1 MQKALIVK
9 EPKVPFTLVDVPIPK
24 PGPGELLVKVLAC
37 ALNPVDHAIQLMDI
51 LPGTT
56 YPAVLGFDIAGD
68 IVEVGEGVEGWV
80 KGDRVFFPANGYNYG
95 GFQQYTLASVDA
107 IGKIPAHMSYA
118 EASSIPLTFT
128 TAAIPLMSVNPIG
141 AGLNPT
147 FDSKVNFNGEAA
159 LVIGGGSSVG
169 QFGMYMSFFLLI
181 SHIVLVFLAIQIL
194 KYVGYSTI
202 ITYASAKHTEFLKSI
217 GATHVV
223 DRAEVP
229 IDKLPEAVK
238 SITSSPNGIK
248 TIYLAVLRDDEVFKM
263 AYTCLAPG
271 GQMATALPPLMLE
284 SEKAKLPAN
293 DGRKLYGVW
302 ASTRVEPNIAY
313 GKGMWKNL
321 PVLMEERVIKPN
333 RVEIL
338 PGGLAAVADALPKF
352 FQDGVS
358 GVKLVVNP
366 QDTA

>member
-9 EPKVPFTLVDVPIPK
+9 EPRVPFTFVDVAIPK

-37 ALNPVDHAIQLMDI
+37 ALNPVDQGIQAMDMV
-51 LPGTT
+51 PGVI
-56 YPAVLGFDIAGD
+56 YPVVLGFDVAGD

-80 KGDRVFFPANGYNYG
+80 NGDRVFFAINFGNSHGGYNHG

-118 EASSIPLTFT
+118 EASSFPSTFT
-128 TAAIPLMSVNPIG
+128 TAAIPLMAANPIG

-147 FDSKVNFNGEAA
+147 FDPKVNFNGETA

-169 QFGMYMSFFLLI
+169 QF
-181 SHIVLVFLAIQIL
+181 AIQIL
-194 KYVGYSTI
+194 RYVGYSTI

-229 IDKLPEAVK
+229 IDKLPEVIE

-248 TIYLAVLRDDEVFKM
+248 IIYLAVLRDDNVLKA
-263 AYTCLAPG
+263 AYTCLASG
-271 GQMATALPPLMLE
+271 GQMATAIPTPMVE
-284 SEKAKLPAN
+284 SEKAKLPA
-293 DGRKLYGVW
+293 DDRKKLYGVW
-302 ASTRVEPNIAY
+302 ASTRIEPNIAY
-313 GKGMWKNL
+313 GKEMWKNL
-321 PVLMEERVIKPN
+321 PALLEERVIKPN

-338 PGGLAAVADALPKF
+338 PGGLTAVADALPKF

-358 GVKLVVNP
+358 GVKLVINP